1 MSQKENASVKPI
13 VAMNQVRLG
22 PGRCLQLAVS
32 GMSYRLFR
40 SLVTTAI
47 LALAAAFLVHM
58 LGFGLLEQETQSKAQ
73 DETRYGRRLGQELS
87 RFSQVDTEL
96 AMQAALESNDALF
109 CQQYAAFASASADE
123 FAASKSTAKRLMQS
137 ARYFEEL
144 ATAPKAV
151 IVGDATAD
159 ELFDRLSSPAAMKQF
174 EGHLRQ
180 FSLPAPLDDLTAFK
194 RLLLEERPRYR
205 ALLERIRQGH
215 GRAIEQLLAELKPL
229 GHADVSTAILTEP
242 TAKLVAP
249 FQKTGFAVTVARLEE
264 LKETALRNREQKSIE
279 RLLSNASLLGAISRR
294 EGVELNKVNFDL
306 IATAMTSASDASWLA
321 GKMRE
326 VGAPAELSAARVE
339 RLFAGYRRDRL
350 LSALVG
356 DKPVERQAGLFGLSQ
371 RNQWLVILSFMV
383 CMVGVANAMLMAVTE
398 RFTEIATM
406 KCLGA
411 MDRFV
416 MMMFVFEALIQ
427 GAAGGLVGLLLGLLL
442 AVFRAS
448 IEFGQLL
455 PLAAGAAGTVGV
467 AMLLSLVC
475 TMLLAALSAVGPSYV
490 AARLS
495 PMEAM
500 RVE

>member
-1 MSQKENASVKPI
+1 MSQKENVTVKPI

-22 PGRCLQLAVS
+22 PGRCLQLAIS

-58 LGFGLLEQETQSKAQ
+58 LGFGLLEQETQSRAQ
-73 DETRYGRRLGQELS
+73 EETRYGRRLGQELS
-87 RFSQVDTEL
+87 RFSQVDTEQ
-96 AMQAALESNDALF
+96 AMQGALEANDPAF
-109 CQQYAAFASASADE
+109 CQQYAAFSGATAEE
-123 FAASKSTAKRLMQS
+123 FAAAKATANRLAQA
-137 ARYFEEL
+137 ARYFDDL

-151 IVGDATAD
+151 IVGDATAE
-159 ELFDRLSSPAAMKQF
+159 ELFDRLAAAEAMKQF

-180 FSLPAPLDDLTAFK
+180 FSLPAPLDDVGAFK
-194 RLLLEERPRYR
+194 RLLLEERPTYR

-215 GRAIEQLLAELKPL
+215 GRAIDALLAELKPL
-229 GHADVSTAILTEP
+229 GHAEVGAAILAEP
-242 TAKLVAP
+242 TTKLVAP
-249 FQKTGFAVTVARLEE
+249 FQKAGFGATEARLAE
-264 LKETALRNREQKSIE
+264 LKEAAMRNRDQKSIE
-279 RLLSNASLLGAISRR
+279 QLLSNASLLGAVSRR
-294 EGVELNKVNFDL
+294 EGLELNKVNFDSL
-306 IATAMTSASDASWLA
+306 AQSLTSASDAAWFV
-321 GKMRE
+321 GKLRE
-326 VGAPAELSAARVE
+326 VGAPAVLTAERVE
-339 RLFAGYRRDRL
+339 RLFTSYRRDRL

-356 DKPVERQAGLFGLSQ
+356 DKPMEREPGLFGLSQ

-427 GAAGGLVGLLLGLLL
+427 GAVGGLVGLLLGLLL
-442 AVFRAS
+442 AVLRAFA
-448 IEFGQLL
+448 EFGQLL
-455 PLAAGAAGTVGV
+455 PLAAGASGTVGV